1 MQYFYYAV
9 RELELIREHKRS
21 EILFQCIYYCVW
33 SGFFFFF
40 CPVVYFLFK
49 LDLEAFFAS
58 GKDFFFFLSPGT
70 SLFKSDLEAFFASG
84 KGFYS
89 RIQR

>member
-1 MQYFYYAV
+1 MYLLLCLV
-9 RELELIREHKRS
+9 R
-21 EILFQCIYYCVW
+21 
-33 SGFFFFF
+33 FFFF